1 MKCANWFW
9 ATMLIMAILTPA
21 MAQPQQQDMTKAIVV
36 TYLFKDGSVSY
47 VSSRVVYGY
56 APNNVGNNDFMVNL
70 LGTRDATLGSYGI
83 GDPRILYHED
93 GADILDEVE
102 FTVILPFSAD
112 AREVRIYDRDG
123 TTVVSSAD
131 ISGTVSSFCS
141 QNPNDPD
148 CGGVAAPAPTGIPLN
163 PGIIVTGLVIT
174 LFMLAKRP

>member
-1 MKCANWFW
+1 MKYANWFW
-9 ATMLIMAILTPA
+9 AAMLIMALVSPGL
-21 MAQPQQQDMTKAIVV
+21 AQAQQQGMTKAIVV
-36 TYLFKDGSVSY
+36 TYLFKDGTVSY

-70 LGTRDATLGSYGI
+70 LGTQGVTLGSYGI

-102 FTVILPFSAD
+102 FAVILPFSTD
-112 AREVRIYDRDG
+112 AREVQIYERDG
-123 TTVVSSAD
+123 TTLVSSAD

-148 CGGVAAPAPTGIPLN
+148 CGGVAAPAPTGIPLST
-163 PGIIVTGLVIT
+163 GIIVAALIIALSVPV
-174 LFMLAKRP
+174 KRT

>member
-9 ATMLIMAILTPA
+9 AGMLVMVMLAPA
-21 MAQPQQQDMTKAIVV
+21 TAQPQQDMTKAIIV
-36 TYLFKDGSVSY
+36 TYVMKDGTVSY
-47 VSSRVVYGY
+47 VDSRVVYGY

-70 LGTRDATLGSYGI
+70 LGTQGASLGSYGI

-102 FTVILPFSAD
+102 FTVILPFSSD
-112 AREVRIYDRDG
+112 AQEVRIYDRDG
-123 TTVVSSAD
+123 TTLVSSAD

-148 CGGVAAPAPTGIPLN
+148 CGEVAPPAPTGIPLGT
-163 PGIIVTGLVIT
+163 GIILAGLV
-174 LFMLAKRP
+174 LAFLGLLKRT